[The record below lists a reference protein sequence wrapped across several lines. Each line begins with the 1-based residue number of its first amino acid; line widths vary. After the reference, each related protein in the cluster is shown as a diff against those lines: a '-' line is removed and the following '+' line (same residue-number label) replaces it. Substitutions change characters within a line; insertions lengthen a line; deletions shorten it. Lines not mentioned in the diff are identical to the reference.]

1 VRQLKLLARLFSP
14 RPRAERADHLETGDW
29 GEREAEKLLK
39 SKGCRILGRN
49 LRVGRRDEI
58 DIVARDGEHLVFV
71 EVKTRKNTDFGSPAS
86 AVDRRKKYALSRAA
100 VRYIKRL
107 RAPPVYVRFDVV
119 EVVGTVHEGVKSI
132 RHLPNAFPLASSFRL
147 PQRDQSGK

>member
-1 VRQLKLLARLFSP
+1 VIKLLARLFSP
-14 RPRAERADHLETGDW
+14 RPNVGRADHLETGDW
-29 GEREAEKLLK
+29 GEREAGKLLQ
-39 SKGCRILGRN
+39 SKGFRILGRN
-49 LRVGRRDEI
+49 VRVGRRDEI

-86 AVDRRKKYALSRAA
+86 AVDRKKKYTLSRAA

-119 EVVGTVHEGVKSI
+119 EVVGNVRAGVESI
-132 RHLPNAFPLASSFRL
+132 RHLPNAFPLLSSFRV
-147 PQRDQSGK
+147 PQRGHSGK